1 MTSELW
7 QSRTTLTFMTKGG
20 GEDVAAEG
28 VSLEGLAAL
37 VLLVQQGGGAAQLCH
52 LLLQQHLVLEMLLDH
67 QLATNVL
74 IIDVLYVQLPA
85 DM

>member
-1 MTSELW
+1 MA
-7 QSRTTLTFMTKGG
+7 KGG

-37 VLLVQQGGGAAQLCH
+37 VLLVQQGGGAAQLRH